1 MLVLIPTTVTQHYS
15 TMFRVQQQ
23 SLDKLPPNEMFYV
36 TFYQHWRPS
45 KIVTGRYFFRRIEQG
60 AGRPP
65 PDTRVQVKN
74 VPSTNF
80 GRCQRHRQTAC
91 QVKPRNDSAPHTQNF
106 CQLLGFN
113 PKIQSQF
120 NFLSGVSVVTG
131 LWTELEQ

>member
-45 KIVTGRYFFRRIEQG
+45 KIVTGRYFFRRIVQG

-80 GRCQRHRQTAC
+80 GRS
-91 QVKPRNDSAPHTQNF
+91 VAP
-106 CQLLGFN
+106 
-113 PKIQSQF
+113 PADR
-120 NFLSGVSVVTG
+120 LSS
-131 LWTELEQ
+131 